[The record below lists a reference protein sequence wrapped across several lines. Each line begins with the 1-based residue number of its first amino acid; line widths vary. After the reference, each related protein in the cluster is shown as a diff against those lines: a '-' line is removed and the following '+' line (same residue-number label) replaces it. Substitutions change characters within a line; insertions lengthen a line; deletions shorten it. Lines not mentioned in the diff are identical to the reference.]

1 MSKLFEDFLVESRNA
16 NSVNS
21 LFMLCS
27 DMLTN
32 LGFDQLLYAVFRENK
47 RTAEDVDVGLVN
59 HDILKGWVEHY
70 RKNDYLEVDKTTHL
84 LRTSPGIYNWETIRE
99 RCDLSPL
106 QKRIMNDA
114 TDANMHHG
122 NSISYHGP
130 QSVRGV
136 MLASTSEVSESPSQC
151 QLDTLLAVSNHFS
164 NCFVSIVLPETNSY
178 LVTLSIKELEVLK
191 WLATGMTR
199 YEIADKMNVS
209 AHTVDYH
216 SRNIMRK
223 LDVKNMTAALGMSIK
238 QGLLEL

>member
-1 MSKLFEDFLVESRNA
+1 MSRLFEDFLVESRNA

-21 LFMLCS
+21 LFALCS
-27 DMLTN
+27 EMLTN

-47 RTAEDVDVGLVN
+47 RTAEDIDPSLVN
-59 HDILKGWVEHY
+59 HDILKGWLEHY
-70 RKNDYLEVDKTTHL
+70 RQNDYLEVDKTTHL
-84 LRTSPGIYNWETIRE
+84 LRSSPGIYNWGAIRE
-99 RCDLSPL
+99 RCDLSLL
-106 QKRIMNDA
+106 QKRIMNEA
-114 TDANMHHG
+114 T
-122 NSISYHGP
+122 
-130 QSVRGV
+130 QSVRGF

-178 LVTLSIKELEVLK
+178 LVTLSMKELEVLK

-199 YEIADKMNVS
+199 YEIADKMTVS